1 MENLLAEM
9 VESAIDQARSLDTIP
24 SVDQVFRP
32 EDWVVPTRE
41 VAAESIGKLMVAGVE
56 LESEAV
62 EKGVWSD
69 WSKDGIDDIGLDQ
82 LLTELPPEVAAEVQ
96 AELGQALGQSHWRS
110 LPRGVRDD
118 LASVLGQSIEAGESA
133 SQAVERLRETMPDL
147 NKIRALRIA
156 RTETTGALNAG
167 QQVTRNRLAR
177 QGLVTKKEWIAT
189 LDGSTRQTHTDSN
202 GQQVE
207 ATGLFTL
214 GNQTARFPGDFSLS
228 GEERANCRCVSVSIT
243 VVEDPDVSDEVVD
256 ELIGLPQAGA

>member
-1 MENLLAEM
+1 MENLLGEM
-9 VESAIDQARSLDTIP
+9 VESAIDQARSLDTVP

-32 EDWVVPTRE
+32 EDWVEPVRE
-41 VAAESIGKLMVAGVE
+41 VAAESLGKLMVSGVE

-96 AELGQALGQSHWRS
+96 AELGQAIGQPHWRS

-133 SQAVERLRETMPDL
+133 SQAVERLRETMPEI
-147 NKIRALRIA
+147 NKMRALRIA

-177 QGLVTKKEWIAT
+177 QGLVTKKEWVST
-189 LDGSTRQTHTDSN
+189 LDGSTRQTHTDAN
-202 GQQVE
+202 GQKVE

-214 GNQTARFPGDFSLS
+214 GNQTARFPGDSSLS
-228 GEERANCRCVSVSIT
+228 GEERANCRCTSVSIT
-243 VVEDPDVSDEVVD
+243 TTDEV
-256 ELIGLPQAGA
+256 